1 MKINGWYKTNDHF
14 TTLLIHYIIK
24 NNTSII
30 DIKISNNNN
39 KFSGK
44 YLQENEYGELYWKE
58 YSPREAQLLFINEIS
73 SAIVLF

>member
-1 MKINGWYKTNDHF
+1 MKLNGWYKKNDHS

-30 DIKISNNNN
+30 DIKIINN
-39 KFSGK
+39 KGNITGK
-44 YLQENEYGELYWKE
+44 YLQENEYGELFWKE

-73 SAIVLF
+73 SAINLF